1 MSRSLHTVDD
11 IPPES
16 YLISQQIVAAL
27 IRDLPPIPDP
37 YDFVD
42 DFVDHVVTPQKFRSD
57 ISKCRKRLRL
67 SPLAKT
73 SFPDLSNIAL
83 IENLELRSNKKIRL
97 FSNEELEVISGDD
110 DRSINQKGK
119 ETNFSANES
128 DVNQGVNSDTRLKKI
143 FEDLWSEFGLDMDH
157 GSKVLP
163 RDDEIQIQA
172 NANKDVVNAVSD
184 GSINPV
190 LNIDAESSSKIR
202 YDPGDR
208 KKKTFNAELDKIF
221 SDVWAE
227 FDLNENVTSRP
238 VIDLNSNE
246 THRNVQCIGEC
257 DDTSEINRLFLSA
270 KTFTSE
276 SPVTGD
282 EEFKSE

>member
-1 MSRSLHTVDD
+1 MSVSLHTVDD

-16 YLISQQIVAAL
+16 YLISQQIVDAL
-27 IRDLPPIPDP
+27 IKDLPPIPDP

-42 DFVDHVVTPQKFRSD
+42 DLVDHVVTPQKFRAA

-67 SPLAKT
+67 SPFAKT
-73 SFPDLSNIAL
+73 SFPDSSNVAL
-83 IENLELRSNKKIRL
+83 VENLELRSNKKIRL
-97 FSNEELEVISGDD
+97 FSIEESEVLSGDD
-110 DRSINQKGK
+110 DRSLNQKGK
-119 ETNFSANES
+119 ETNSSANES
-128 DVNQGVNSDTRLKKI
+128 DVNQEVKSGTRLKKF

-172 NANKDVVNAVSD
+172 NANKNVVNAVSN
-184 GSINPV
+184 GSINSV

-202 YDPGDR
+202 YDPGDC
-208 KKKTFNAELDKIF
+208 KKKNCNAELDKIF
-221 SDVWAE
+221 SDLWAE
-227 FDLNENVTSRP
+227 FDLNENVASSP
-238 VIDLNSNE
+238 VIDLHSNE
-246 THRNVQCIGEC
+246 THRSVQYIGEC

-270 KTFTSE
+270 KTSE
-276 SPVTGD
+276 SYVKGD